1 MIHSQLSSEAQCSIS
16 EVEKISKIFVLEK
29 KNGSDIFDFGSFEK
43 ILDFLS
49 DPRGSNKN

>member
-1 MIHSQLSSEAQCSIS
+1 MIHSQPSSEAQCSIS

-29 KNGSDIFDFGSFEK
+29 NFVFLILEVLKKN
-43 ILDFLS
+43 LDFLS